1 MINITA
7 TLERIIQTSIEQAPE
22 RILLKDWRGIAL
34 RMRALLDQEGLV
46 ITSHPTSRSL
56 PCPAHSR
63 SPRPG

>member
-7 TLERIIQTSIEQAPE
+7 TLERIIQTSIEEAPE

-34 RMRALLDQEGLV
+34 RMSTLLDQEGLL
-46 ITSHPTSRSL
+46 ITSHPASRSL

-63 SPRPG
+63 FPRPG